1 MTQKLT
7 SMTLEFSPA
16 TAKKLVTIADS
27 HDETPA
33 QLITRLLKNKKPNY
47 DGKPIEF
54 PDNPEL
60 QIDNSKTL
68 YFTENAKGQCQCVS
82 RQGKRCTSTGV
93 LKPVHTGI
101 YIYMAC
107 AKHIR
112 EANNDGII
120 RPHRSSDP
128 SFGGPAG

>member
-1 MTQKLT
+1 MNQNLT

-33 QLITRLLKNKKPNY
+33 ELIARLLKNKKPKL
-47 DGKPIEF
+47 DGKPITF
-54 PDNPEL
+54 PNNPEL
-60 QIDNSKTL
+60 QVDSRKTL
-68 YFTENAKGQCQCVS
+68 DFRGNANKQCQCGTKS
-82 RQGKRCTSTGV
+82 GKRCTSKGV

-112 EANNDGII
+112 EANNDGVIL
-120 RPHRSSDP
+120 PHSSSDP
-128 SFGGPAG
+128 SLGGFVS

>member
-7 SMTLEFSPA
+7 RMTLEFSPA
-16 TAKKLVTIADS
+16 TAKRLVTIADS

-33 QLITRLLKNKKPNY
+33 ELITRLLKNKKPKL

-54 PDNPEL
+54 PDNPNL
-60 QIDNSKTL
+60 LADKVKSFD
-68 YFTENAKGQCQCVS
+68 FTKNAKGQCQCKS
-82 RQGKRCTSTGV
+82 AQGRRCTSTGP
-93 LKPVHTGI
+93 LKPVHTGR

-112 EANNDGII
+112 DASHGKVIL
-120 RPHRSSDP
+120 PHWSSDP
-128 SFGGPAG
+128 SLGGPVG